1 MEQNLP
7 LVAKKAWG
15 IVRVIFF
22 MLRRG
27 LISKRKLLLD
37 LNMMMKRGNKIASK
51 AIGNLMFHHHHHS
64 AAASSSAPNSPP
76 PMPATEYEFSCSNTP
91 THHLPTF
98 HLPAT
103 LAKLHLPALLATKR
117 GGRTNRHSAAGGGNG
132 FLSCAFHAPP
142 TREDD
147 EKEQEDTVNAVRMA
161 LEIIN
166 GSNNSN
172 VYAPS
177 PMLPGFGKSPMRVR
191 QLRITDSPFPLREE
205 DAGDNGVVD
214 KKADEFIANFYRELQ
229 KQRGMDS

>member
-51 AIGNLMFHHHHHS
+51 AIGNLMFHHHHHH
-64 AAASSSAPNSPP
+64 SAPNSPP

-98 HLPAT
+98 H
-103 LAKLHLPALLATKR
+103 R
-117 GGRTNRHSAAGGGNG
+117 GGRTNRHSAGGNG

-142 TREDD
+142 TREDN

-172 VYAPS
+172 AYAPS